1 MNRKCS
7 VCSRKASIDKYCDYH
22 TQSFESLKE
31 HYNQWVRA
39 YGTISWSDYLTKL
52 VKMNETGI
60 WIKEVI
66 SAELKNCNKRKRN

>member
-1 MNRKCS
+1 MYMYMYRKCS
-7 VCSRKASIDKYCDYH
+7 ACSRKASTDKYCDYH
-22 TQSFESLKE
+22 AQSFESLKE
-31 HYNQWVRA
+31 HYNQWVKA

-66 SAELKNCNKRKRN
+66 SIELKKL

>member
-7 VCSRKASIDKYCDYH
+7 ACSRKASIDKYCDYH

-31 HYNQWVRA
+31 HYNQWVKA
-39 YGTISWSDYLTKL
+39 YETISWSDYLTKL

-60 WIKEVI
+60 WVKEVI
-66 SAELKNCNKRKRN
+66 SAELENCNKRKRN